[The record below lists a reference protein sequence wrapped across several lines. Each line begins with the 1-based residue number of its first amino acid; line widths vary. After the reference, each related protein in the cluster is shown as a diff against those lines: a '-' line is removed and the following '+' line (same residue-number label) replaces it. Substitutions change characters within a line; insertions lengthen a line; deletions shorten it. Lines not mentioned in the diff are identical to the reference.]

1 MVNKVDSLIKNF
13 PAAALAAL
21 FSILLAHGAPPQKY
35 DVEIS
40 LREKKIVEPAPEGL
54 SLVFWLDL
62 KNTTSQPLFLAKY
75 DYRLV
80 VDQTEYLNLQTSLD
94 EPIRIEPKS
103 ETMIALPVKIT
114 YGYLFQAVP
123 AVRDKDQAACFLAG
137 GMTFQDERRREK
149 RIPIALSGDFPVFRG
164 LDIRILPIE
173 ANNLTVG
180 GADLVFK
187 AALKNPNGFSFNLDR
202 LTYKLDFVGI
212 TVSEGAVGGGGA
224 VESRG
229 DKIFAIPLL
238 LDFFEIGKVVYDGL
252 EQPPVAVRISG
263 EAEISS
269 VWGNFKIPFYKSEKV
284 AVEKVGGGLSRRS
297 EPVVDPY

>member
-1 MVNKVDSLIKNF
+1 MFKKTGSYMKATRN
-13 PAAALAAL
+13 AALAVL
-21 FSILLAHGAPPQKY
+21 FSFFSAHAAPPQRY

-54 SLVFWLDL
+54 SLVFWLNL
-62 KNTTSQPLFLAKY
+62 KNTTSQPLFLARY

-80 VDQTEYLNLQTSLD
+80 VEQTEYLNLQTTLE
-94 EPIRIEPKS
+94 EPIRIEPKG

-123 AVRDKDQAACFLAG
+123 SVRDKDQAACFLTG

-173 ANNLTVG
+173 AKDLTVG

-187 AALKNPNGFSFNLDR
+187 AALKNPNGFSFNLDG

-212 TVSEGAVGGGGA
+212 TVSEGTVGEEGE

-229 DKIFAIPLL
+229 EKIFVIPLL

-269 VWGNFKIPFYKSEKV
+269 AWGNFKIPFYKSEKV
-284 AVEKVGGGLSRRS
+284 GVEKTGDRLSR
-297 EPVVDPY
+297 